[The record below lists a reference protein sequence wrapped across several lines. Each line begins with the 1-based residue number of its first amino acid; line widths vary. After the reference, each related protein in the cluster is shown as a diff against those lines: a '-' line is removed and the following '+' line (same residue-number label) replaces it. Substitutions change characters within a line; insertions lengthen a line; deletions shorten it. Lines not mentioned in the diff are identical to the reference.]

1 MRCSTV
7 EVLGNSSQSIYAR
20 ATAGPVIVRE
30 GEGEWGVECEVMV
43 GWVGTLVVGV
53 RERSSNIDTKCF

>member
-20 ATAGPVIVRE
+20 AMYGLARHSE
-30 GEGEWGVECEVMV
+30 GEGEGAWGVEFVC
-43 GWVGTLVVGV
+43 V
-53 RERSSNIDTKCF
+53 R

>member
-20 ATAGPVIVRE
+20 AMYGRARHSEGG

-43 GWVGTLVVGV
+43 GWVATLV